1 VRFLILGINGMAGHT
16 IGLHLATNGHDVVG
30 FARSDRGLLPT
41 IVVDVRDTERLRHE
55 IGRGRFDC
63 VVNCVGVLNSDADRD
78 KAQACFINSLLP
90 HLLVQYADETGAQ
103 VIHLSTDCVFS
114 GKRGGYTEDDL
125 RDGPTFYDRSKA
137 LGELEDGR
145 HLTLR
150 TSIVGP
156 DMNRQGVGL
165 LNWFMAQADVVS
177 GYTRAIWT
185 GQTTLQLAK
194 TIEYGATRRIGGLYN
209 VVPDNPITK
218 FELLCLFNRYL
229 RGGRVRVI
237 PVDGVA
243 VDKSLIRTR
252 LHLDCTIPDYEEMVK
267 EMAIWIGR
275 HRMNY
280 PHYELAGAIT

>member
-1 VRFLILGINGMAGHT
+1 MRFLVLGINGMAGHT
-16 IGLHLATNGHDVVG
+16 VGLYLATNGHDVIG
-30 FARSDRGLLPT
+30 LARSDRGFLPT
-41 IVVDVRDTERLRHE
+41 VVVDVRDTERLRSE

-63 VVNCVGVLNSDADRD
+63 VVNCVGVLNADAERD
-78 KAQACFINSLLP
+78 KAQACFVNSLLP
-90 HLLVQYADETGAQ
+90 HLLAQYADEVGAQ

-137 LGELEDGR
+137 LGELEDSR

-156 DMNRQGVGL
+156 DMNREGMGL
-165 LNWFMAQADVVS
+165 LNWFMAQVGVVT

-209 VVPDNPITK
+209 IVPDRPITK
-218 FELLCLFNRYL
+218 FDLLCLFNRYL
-229 RGGRVRVI
+229 RGGRIRVI
-237 PVDGVA
+237 PVDGIA

-252 LHLDCTIPDYEEMVK
+252 ELLDCPVPDYEEMVE
-267 EMAIWIGR
+267 EMAMWIR
-275 HRMNY
+275 RYRMNY
-280 PHYELAGAIT
+280 SHYDLPGGLS